1 MAPEVL
7 KQRYN
12 EKCDLWSCGVIK
24 YTLLST
30 ILPFGGDDDDEIM
43 RNVAKGEYDLSSSP
57 FNKLSPNCLD
67 LIRKLL
73 TMDIDKR
80 INAEQALNHPWFKM
94 NKSQELFNKIKD
106 NNIIRELIENLKKY
120 ERTSVIQETALAYL
134 VHHFPQIKDVI
145 FMQII

>member
-12 EKCDLWSCGVIK
+12 EKCDLWSCGVIM
-24 YTLLST
+24 YILLST
-30 ILPFGGDDDDEIM
+30 IPPFGGNDDEEIM
-43 RNVAKGEYDLSSSP
+43 RNVAKGKYDLSSPP
-57 FNKLSPNCLD
+57 FNKLSSSCLD

-73 TMDIDKR
+73 TMDINKR

-106 NNIIRELIENLKKY
+106 NNIIRELIANLKKY